1 MGGVANPKVLNP
13 RKGNKG
19 SFGMINSDR
28 PDLSTGH
35 NDLAVAIEA
44 FKGRKRGVDSSV
56 GVPLKLEITER
67 ALW

>member
-1 MGGVANPKVLNP
+1 MLNP
-13 RKGNKG
+13 HRGNKG
-19 SFGMINSDR
+19 SFGMINSGR

-44 FKGRKRGVDSSV
+44 FKGRKRGVDSSM
-56 GVPLKLEITER
+56 GVPLKLKITEH

>member
-1 MGGVANPKVLNP
+1 
-13 RKGNKG
+13 
-19 SFGMINSDR
+19 MINSGR

-35 NDLAVAIEA
+35 NDLAAAIEA
-44 FKGRKRGVDSSV
+44 FKGRERGVDPSM